1 MALRLAA
8 IPSCSVV
15 TSRRIDEL
23 LQWHLFRPSV
33 RYGSVAAVTYW
44 LRRPRLRRGGGD
56 STATCTA
63 TAKLAA
69 RLTGLQAAV
78 TLRRAIAV
86 AGVLLESSYESC
98 ELRRAA
104 ERVLQPRE
112 QVELAGGK
120 TLAKAQPLPQVR
132 LG

>member
-1 MALRLAA
+1 MRVALRLAA

-33 RYGSVAAVTYW
+33 RYGSVATVTYGLQW
-44 LRRPRLRRGGGD
+44 PRLRRGGGD

-63 TAKLAA
+63 TAKLQACS
-69 RLTGLQAAV
+69 LGLQAAV
-78 TLRRAIAV
+78 SPRRAMGGRRSTGAV
-86 AGVLLESSYESC
+86 
-98 ELRRAA
+98 RTRAVKLCRA
-104 ERVLQPRE
+104 SKRE
-112 QVELAGGK
+112 CPTTGKQAELAACK
-120 TLAKAQPLPQVR
+120 TLAKVR